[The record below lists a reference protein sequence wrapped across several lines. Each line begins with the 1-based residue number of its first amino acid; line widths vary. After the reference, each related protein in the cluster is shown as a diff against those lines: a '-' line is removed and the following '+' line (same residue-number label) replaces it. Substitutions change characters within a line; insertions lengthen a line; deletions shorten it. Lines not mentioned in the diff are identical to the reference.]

1 MSAVVI
7 EAESAEALS
16 PLGEL
21 LSPLAVTDF
30 LKLLRR
36 RELTYR
42 QRSNADRFVP
52 AAGWAALQR
61 IIEAGQQPVD
71 RDGIRVTKESHP
83 VPWERWMT
91 DGKVDV
97 AKLNAFLADG
107 YSVVVLRI
115 EDHIPELAAIC
126 DEIKTRL
133 GEGSFVGAIITS
145 GVRAGAFKTHYDPED
160 LIILQLEGTKRWQ
173 VFGPV
178 VPNPLKR
185 MPKVTL
191 ENPKLIF
198 DEVLEPGDLLFVPG
212 GYWHRCESGFSTSV
226 HLGIFFLPPTAWHV
240 IQKTVRP
247 LITDEFFR
255 RPLTRLN
262 EENALATVEADLK
275 KRLIAKI
282 EEIDLKEFVSR
293 WRTEAY

>member
-1 MSAVVI
+1 MSAVAIKARSV
-7 EAESAEALS
+7 EARS

-21 LSPLAVTDF
+21 LSPLAVTEF
-30 LKLLRR
+30 LELLRR

-42 QRSNADRFVP
+42 PGSNADRFAP
-52 AAGWAALQR
+52 AAGWGALQR
-61 IIEAGQQPVD
+61 IIEAGQQPVEQG
-71 RDGIRVTKESHP
+71 GIRVTKESHV
-83 VPWERWMT
+83 VPPDRWLT
-91 DGKVDV
+91 DGKVDT
-97 AKLNAFLADG
+97 AKLNTFLAQG

-115 EDHIPELAAIC
+115 EEHVPALAAIC
-126 DEIKTRL
+126 DEIKTRV
-133 GEGSFVGAIITS
+133 GERSFVGAIITS

-160 LIILQLEGTKRWQ
+160 LIILQVEGRKRWQ

-178 VPNPLKR
+178 VPNPVQH
-185 MPKVTL
+185 MPKLTL
-191 ENPKLIF
+191 ENPEVIF

-240 IQKTVRP
+240 IDQTIRP

-282 EEIDLKEFVSR
+282 EDLDLGEFVSR
-293 WRTEAY
+293 WRTQAQ